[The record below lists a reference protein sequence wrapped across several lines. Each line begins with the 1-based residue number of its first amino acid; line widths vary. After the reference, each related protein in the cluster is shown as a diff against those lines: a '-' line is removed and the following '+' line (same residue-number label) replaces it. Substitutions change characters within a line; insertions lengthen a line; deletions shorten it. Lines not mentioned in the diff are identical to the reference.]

1 LIDDVVVADFV
12 FKNIQSLKDKIYL
25 AYLYTGINDPTWIT
39 NGRILE
45 EDIIRR
51 IGLMM
56 RRKISN
62 VGASL
67 SYSAWNLPPES
78 PFSKFI
84 SNPPVQDGSPGHR
97 VRPSSENIEAFIA
110 PFWNLPEVERK
121 THFQMPTSADEAEV
135 NVVLSMLAGE
145 SSDSARIESM
155 TVAIG

>member
-1 LIDDVVVADFV
+1 
-12 FKNIQSLKDKIYL
+12 
-25 AYLYTGINDPTWIT
+25 
-39 NGRILE
+39 
-45 EDIIRR
+45 
-51 IGLMM
+51 
-56 RRKISN
+56 
-62 VGASL
+62 
-67 SYSAWNLPPES
+67 
-78 PFSKFI
+78 
-84 SNPPVQDGSPGHR
+84 